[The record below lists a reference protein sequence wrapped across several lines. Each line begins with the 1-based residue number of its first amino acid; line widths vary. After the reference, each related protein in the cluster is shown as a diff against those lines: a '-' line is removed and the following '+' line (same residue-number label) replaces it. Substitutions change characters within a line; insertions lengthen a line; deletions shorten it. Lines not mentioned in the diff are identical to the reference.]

1 MRQWLKMVALGAVAA
16 LVVAVPGA
24 AVGYEGDDA
33 PNGTTERATEQVM
46 EQTQSRLGQPD
57 DVAPG
62 TMEQVQ
68 ERNRLQLRDGSGEN
82 CVGDCDGDQT
92 RDRVRDRDQLRDG
105 TGENCVGDCDG
116 DQTRDR
122 VRDRDQLRD
131 GPVRTALATVMG
143 TGSATGIDCGSSSR
157 IAKPDAG
164 PRGSLHASTAAR
176 CTSPCD
182 LPILTRWP
190 SP

>member
-1 MRQWLKMVALGAVAA
+1 MRQWFKMVALGAVAA

-92 RDRVRDRDQLRDG
+92 RDRDRDRDQMRDG
-105 TGENCVGDCDG
+105 SGENCVGDCDG

-122 VRDRDQLRD
+122 DRDQMRDGSGENCVGDCDGDQTRDRDRLRQQLQD
-131 GPVRTALATVMG
+131 CE
-143 TGSATGIDCGSSSR
+143 TGCR
-157 IAKPDAG
+157 
-164 PRGSLHASTAAR
+164 AAWQFAR
-176 CTSPCD
+176 QYGCHMHVAV
-182 LPILTRWP
+182 
-190 SP
+190 

>member
-46 EQTQSRLGQPD
+46 EQAQSRLGQPD

-68 ERNRLQLRDGSGEN
+68 ERNRLQLRDGTGEN

-122 VRDRDQLRD
+122 VRDRDQVRD
-131 GPVRTALATVMG
+131 G
-143 TGSATGIDCGSSSR
+143 TGENCVGDCDGDR
-157 IAKPDAG
+157 LGDRDRLRQQLQDCEAG
-164 PRGSLHASTAAR
+164 CRAAWQFAR
-176 CTSPCD
+176 QYGCAMHVAV
-182 LPILTRWP
+182 
-190 SP
+190 